1 MGLCKSRTAGSPGSL
16 KMRAKK
22 EWTFVKYK
30 KSITKARAVERD
42 RMGSCKGEGLDP
54 LSCTRAPHTV
64 LMIRFRLCSDTM
76 SDHPKFDLSST
87 HVVLTLLC
95 ACTVPSW
102 VCASKYRARNSSSST
117 LVESVLP
124 SACMPTS
131 ESLKD
136 LMCLGTTWYQLRI
149 MQRTWQLFNPL

>member
-1 MGLCKSRTAGSPGSL
+1 MGQKFRNKQAI
-16 KMRAKK
+16 AKLNT
-22 EWTFVKYK
+22 EPLSNHTLTV
-30 KSITKARAVERD
+30 TVTRAVV
-42 RMGSCKGEGLDP
+42 S
-54 LSCTRAPHTV
+54 SV

-124 SACMPTS
+124 SACMLTS